1 MTEQLS
7 LHRLLEQHK
16 WKEALNAIEEK
27 RVDLTEKSDGLCF
40 STLESALNFNAPYFL
55 VLTIITVDPEQVKER
70 NILSRN
76 LPIHT
81 ACRLLDDS
89 VNPKKLV
96 IRNNSE
102 RHRIIQLLMNL
113 HKEALWELS
122 DEESYPIHTLME
134 YRPPAS
140 LVVEML
146 DCYEQVSDKNI
157 LTTKDI
163 EEQTPLHIALQEH
176 VPTDTII
183 ALLRNDKGKQ
193 AMNIQGPKN
202 YLPLHIAVF
211 SGCTKLVLEKLL
223 QKGATKYILDATN
236 DNNMSALAL
245 AFGADSE
252 HRWMSGFTWSEST
265 GSRLPDGSLMNGVIL
280 GPPSDLLTQRELVQT
295 MMDALRISYRDFGKA
310 SEGRNAHVMSTKLL
324 AARLPSIMKTVKH
337 CKRRIGMNA
346 SEDFIMVLKDFE
358 RLGQTAKDYLT

>member
-1 MTEQLS
+1 MTEQQS
-7 LHRLLEQHK
+7 LQLLIEQHK
-16 WKEALNAIEEK
+16 WNEVLSAVKEK

-40 STLESALNFNAPYFL
+40 SALETALNFNAPYSI
-55 VLTIITVDPEQVKER
+55 VLAIITVDPEQVQER
-70 NILSRN
+70 NILSNN
-76 LPIHT
+76 LPIHA

-89 VNPKKLV
+89 VNPKKLA

-102 RHRIIQLLMNL
+102 RHRIIQLLMNR
-113 HKEALWELS
+113 HKEALWEIS

-134 YRPPAS
+134 YRPPSS
-140 LVVEML
+140 LVIEML

-157 LTTKDI
+157 LTTKDV

-176 VPTDTII
+176 APTDSIM

-211 SGCTKLVLEKLL
+211 SGCNREVVEKLL
-223 QKGATKYILDATN
+223 QNEATKYILDTSN

-245 AFGADSE
+245 AFGTDSE
-252 HRWMSGFTWSEST
+252 YRWMSGFTWSEPT
-265 GSRLPDGSLMNGVIL
+265 DCCLPDGSLMNGVIL
-280 GPPSDLLTQRELVQT
+280 GPPSDLLTQREIVHT
-295 MMDALRISYRDFGKA
+295 MMDALRISYREFGKA
-310 SEGRNAHVMSTKLL
+310 SEGRKAHVMSTKLL
-324 AARLPSIMKTVKH
+324 AARLPSIMKTVKQ

-346 SEDFIMVLKDFE
+346 SEDFVKILKDFKC
-358 RLGQTAKDYLT
+358 LGQTAKDYLT